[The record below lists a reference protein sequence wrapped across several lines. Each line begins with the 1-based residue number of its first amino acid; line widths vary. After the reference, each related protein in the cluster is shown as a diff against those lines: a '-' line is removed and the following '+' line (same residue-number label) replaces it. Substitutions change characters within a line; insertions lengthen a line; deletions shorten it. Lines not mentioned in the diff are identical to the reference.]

1 MSLAHPPSTCPTC
14 KNRIQFYDNIP
25 ILSWLVLGGKC
36 RFCKSPISPRYIII
50 EFLTGLI
57 FVGVF
62 CAYFVFGIRG
72 SLLGMERFTQGG
84 WLIFLVHIT
93 LISALI
99 AASAIDLELWIIPI
113 TICWFVSIVGV
124 AGSTASV
131 FAMDPAYIYEH
142 GLLPMTGPGF
152 GAAAVGSLI
161 GMIISNILLHTGVLK
176 PSYANYE
183 QDVSVDAMPQADDSR
198 YNHRLEVLREIV
210 FLLPI
215 LICGAAMLW
224 ATKNNESVKSLWEKL
239 NNFAAFRA
247 FSGSL
252 WGYFCGAGIVW
263 ATRILGTLGFGKEAM
278 GLGDVHLMGAA
289 GTIIGPAMAI
299 ITFFIA
305 PFFGLLWAMYQFIFK
320 KTRQIPYGPFL
331 SMGIIAVMIFHD
343 AVAKYIAHLLG
354 Y

>member
-1 MSLAHPPSTCPTC
+1 
-14 KNRIQFYDNIP
+14 
-25 ILSWLVLGGKC
+25 
-36 RFCKSPISPRYIII
+36 
-50 EFLTGLI
+50 
-57 FVGVF
+57 
-62 CAYFVFGIRG
+62 
-72 SLLGMERFTQGG
+72 
-84 WLIFLVHIT
+84 
-93 LISALI
+93 
-99 AASAIDLELWIIPI
+99 
-113 TICWFVSIVGV
+113 
-124 AGSTASV
+124 
-131 FAMDPAYIYEH
+131 
-142 GLLPMTGPGF
+142 
-152 GAAAVGSLI
+152 
-161 GMIISNILLHTGVLK
+161 
-176 PSYANYE
+176 
-183 QDVSVDAMPQADDSR
+183 MPQADDSR

-252 WGYFCGAGIVW
+252 WGYFCGAGVVW

-343 AVAKYIAHLLG
+343 VVTKYIAHLVG